1 MFVMTR
7 TMIVEKGNSDK
18 VLARF
23 SAESPIDQMEGLVD
37 ISVMVNRKSREQ
49 EEVVVVI
56 RWESQEAWKN
66 WEKSD
71 AHIQGHKNSQEQQ
84 PSAFILST
92 TVNMYDAQVVK
103 KGKAFLNGV

>member
-7 TMIVEKGNSDK
+7 TMIIEKGNSDK

-23 SAESPIDQMEGLVD
+23 SAESPIDQMDGLVD
-37 ISVMVNRKSREQ
+37 ISVMINRQSKEH
-49 EEVVVVI
+49 EEVIVVI

-66 WEKSD
+66 WEKSE
-71 AHIQGHKNSQEQQ
+71 AHIQGHRNSKGQQ
-84 PSAFILST
+84 PPSFIIST

-103 KGKAFLNGV
+103 KGKAFLGGA